1 MDSSEQRVSDCS
13 RGGDS
18 PVEDAKQ
25 SYLKTLGDGSRTT
38 VKPVL
43 DEFIEQFGL
52 EDFDGVDRN
61 LCRRYGEYLSDQTDR
76 DDRDLSG
83 RTAHTYYDYVKA
95 FLSFCVRDGYLDTN
109 PADRNNADEFLP
121 GVDSRPDRQFW
132 SIDQRETLLRHFD
145 KQVDSA
151 LESPRAP
158 LEIREERYR
167 LRALVAVLGLT
178 GVRGA
183 EVFSE
188 PRDDRRNG
196 ITWADVDIEGNTLT
210 VRGKV
215 RRNHPDPFEDVQLPD
230 RAATKLEK
238 YYEIADPPTDEWPVF
253 PTGHYPSKRT
263 ALEEEFSEARVD
275 TMLKRAS
282 IDDLLREHEVPPPAL
297 STNGARSVL
306 KRLSQELA
314 PLYACIEYDADENV
328 YLKPHGARR
337 GLGHE
342 LVRKGHTT
350 VAQKS
355 LRHGSPAVT
364 ERSYQDVKASE
375 TAKDVGE
382 ILERGRE

>member
-1 MDSSEQRVSDCS
+1 MDSSEKRVSDHA
-13 RGGDS
+13 RGRDNL
-18 PVEDAKQ
+18 VEAAKR

-43 DEFIEQFGL
+43 EEFIEQFGL
-52 EDFDGVDRN
+52 EDFDTVDRS
-61 LCRRYGEYLSDQTDR
+61 LCRRYGEYLADETNN

-95 FLSFCVRDGYLDTN
+95 FLSFCVRDGHLDTN
-109 PADRNNADEFLP
+109 PADRNDADEFLP
-121 GVDSRPDRQFW
+121 GIDSQPDRQFW

-151 LESPRAP
+151 IEPPRAP
-158 LEIREERYR
+158 SSIREERYR
-167 LRALVAVLGLT
+167 LRAMVAVLGLT
-178 GVRGA
+178 GARGA
-183 EVFSE
+183 EIFAE

-196 ITWADVDIEGNTLT
+196 IMWNDVDIEGNTLT

-215 RRNHPDPFEDVQLPD
+215 KRTHPDPFQDVQLPD
-230 RAATKLEK
+230 RAAAKLEK
-238 YYEIADPPTDEWPVF
+238 YYAILDPPTDDWPVF
-253 PTGHYPSKRT
+253 PTNHYPSKRD
-263 ALEEEFSEARVD
+263 ALKEEFSEARVD
-275 TMLKRAS
+275 TMLKHAS
-282 IDDLLREHEVPPPAL
+282 IDDLLREHEVPPPAI

-306 KRLSQELA
+306 KRLSKDLA
-314 PLYACIEYDADENV
+314 PLYECIEYDADENV

-342 LVRKGHTT
+342 LVQKGHTT

-355 LRHGSPAVT
+355 LRHGSPDVT
-364 ERSYQDVKASE
+364 EQSYQNVKASE

-382 ILERGRE
+382 ILESRDE